1 MAYTNYSQLFSQ
13 AEQKYGLRP
22 GTGAALMSL
31 EDASGNPYAK
41 SPAGAMG
48 PLQLM
53 PGTASDMGVSNPY
66 NPAANIDGGLHYFSN
81 ILNGPAHGD
90 YRTAAMGYN
99 AGPNRSNFPPEV
111 QNYANQF
118 VSRLGTA
125 PQPQAQPGA
134 QPMPP
139 QSPPASLGAFAG
151 MQALSPPQPMQQAPT
166 SLGDLAS
173 SLPQGNIPKPSKF
186 TAGNIMGVL
195 GDALSAY
202 GGKQPTFGPFLRQ
215 QQLLGQQQN
224 FEMQKYRQQIAMQM
238 YLMINGLDTE
248 TGKQLI
254 AAGVQPGTPEW
265 QAGMARSASN
275 SLDPVVNTAQGPVL
289 RSSVVPHF
297 DPQAV
302 AMLREA
308 MAKGDH
314 AAAQEFDEHF
324 GRGAALQALG
334 QQ

>member
-1 MAYTNYSQLFSQ
+1 
-13 AEQKYGLRP
+13 
-22 GTGAALMSL
+22 MSL

-215 QQLLGQQQN
+215 QQILGQQQN
-224 FEMQKYRQQIAMQM
+224 FEREKFQQQLQMQM
-238 YLMINGLDTE
+238 FAMTHPAEFMQAKVFEGMPAPDQRNFLSYQDATHPLYTTVNGSQVLQ
-248 TGKQLI
+248 KR
-254 AAGVQPGTPEW
+254 VQTPPPE
-265 QAGMARSASN
+265 
-275 SLDPVVNTAQGPVL
+275 
-289 RSSVVPHF
+289 
-297 DPQAV
+297 AV
-302 AMLREA
+302 AHLRGALGAGADRASEA
-308 MAKGDH
+308 AKFDQIFGPG
-314 AAAQEFDEHF
+314 AAAE
-324 GRGAALQALG
+324 ALG
-334 QQ
+334 GQ

>member
-1 MAYTNYSQLFSQ
+1 MALSDYTPLINS
-13 AEQKYGLRP
+13 
-22 GTGAALMSL
+22 AAQRYNLDPSL
-31 EDASGNPYAK
+31 LTSLINVESHGDPRAV
-41 SPAGAMG
+41 SPAGAQG
-48 PLQLM
+48 LAQLM
-53 PGTASDMGVSNPY
+53 PATGRSLGVTNPFDPAQSINGGAQYLRQGLDATGNQRDALRYY
-66 NPAANIDGGLHYFSN
+66 NG
-81 ILNGPAHGD
+81 GPAFASKPSTD
-90 YRTAAMGYN
+90 A
-99 AGPNRSNFPPEV
+99 
-111 QNYANQF
+111 YASQ
-118 VSRLGTA
+118 VLGGI
-125 PQPQAQPGA
+125 QPQPGA
-134 QPMPP
+134 PPVAPSLGSLSNDPSVAQTPPLQP
-139 QSPPASLGAFAG
+139 QGASLGA
-151 MQALSPPQPMQQAPT
+151 
-166 SLGDLAS
+166 LAS
-173 SLPQGNIPKPSKF
+173 SLPQGIIPAKKPNRLNF
-186 TAGNIMGVL
+186 GNIAGIL
-195 GDALSAY
+195 GDALMAY
-202 GGKQPTFGPFLRQ
+202 DKMPPQFAPFMREQ
-215 QQLLGQQQN
+215 QILGQQQN

-238 YLMINGLDTE
+238 YLMSNGLDTE

-324 GRGAALQALG
+324 GRGSALQALG